1 MLAGRVLKKNFERIV
16 EVSDGFDPT
25 DTYVKTFGM
34 DLNAALTKLRITMAD
49 GDRDPDALHNAFLY
63 SELSLYDRARDNYE
77 VDAPS
82 RADLKSLEEQGF
94 KAVLIGVPTFS
105 KEHSLLALDHVYD
118 ATWPWVS

>member
-1 MLAGRVLKKNFERIV
+1 
-16 EVSDGFDPT
+16 
-25 DTYVKTFGM
+25 M